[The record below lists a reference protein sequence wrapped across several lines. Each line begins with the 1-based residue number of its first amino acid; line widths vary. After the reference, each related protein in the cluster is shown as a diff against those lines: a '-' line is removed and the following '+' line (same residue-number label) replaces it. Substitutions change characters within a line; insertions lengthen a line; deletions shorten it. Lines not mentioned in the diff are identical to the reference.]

1 MAVSQQDSE
10 FVAYVVDLL
19 QSVGPVSSRRMFGGH
34 GIFLEGLMFG
44 LIAGQELYLK
54 VDGQSREE
62 FTALGL
68 QPFTYLRQG
77 KTMQLNYYQAPEE
90 ALELPATMA
99 EWGNKAY
106 ATAVRAAAA
115 KRQKAHAQGKPEPKA

>member
-1 MAVSQQDSE
+1 MVVSQQDSE

-44 LIAGQELYLK
+44 LIAGRELYLK
-54 VDGQSREE
+54 VDAQSRAE
-62 FTALGL
+62 FVALGL
-68 QPFTYLRQG
+68 QPFAYMRQG
-77 KTMQLNYYQAPEE
+77 KSMQLSYYQAPEE
-90 ALELPATMA
+90 ALEMPGVMT

-106 ATAVRAAAA
+106 MTAVRAAAA
-115 KRQKAHAQGKPEPKA
+115 KNRKGTR